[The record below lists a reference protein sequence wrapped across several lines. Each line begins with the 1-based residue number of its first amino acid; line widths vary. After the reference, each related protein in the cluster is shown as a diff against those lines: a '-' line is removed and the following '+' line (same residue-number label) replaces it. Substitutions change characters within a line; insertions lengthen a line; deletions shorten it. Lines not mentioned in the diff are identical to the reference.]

1 MYGLEGNMLRWS
13 EIYSQ
18 GEDAMRWRRKEEG
31 RSRREGVRVK
41 VEAKRDCDKL
51 VPDRQARE

>member
-1 MYGLEGNMLRWS
+1 MLRWS